1 MINIIDKINCCGCSA
16 CASACPKRCITMKS
30 DNEGFL
36 YPHLDKDTCIDCGL
50 CEKVCNE
57 LHPLPQRSPLLV
69 LAAINKDEEIR
80 LKSSSGGI
88 FHILA
93 KMTIDDGG
101 VVFGARFDENWQVV
115 IDYAETMIGV
125 EDFMG
130 SKYVQ
135 ARIENAYKNAKCF
148 LIEGRKVLFSGTPC
162 QVAGLKQFLRKEYDN
177 LLTVDFI
184 CHGTPSPRVW
194 GMYLD
199 EVTDSC
205 KFVKSI
211 SFRNKINSWKH
222 LHFSVEY
229 DPVTNAT
236 SLLSSA
242 YQNQYM
248 KAFLADLTLRPS
260 CSSCSAKSGSS
271 NSDITIADFWGIW
284 NVNLDMYD
292 DKGTSMLFI
301 NTDKGRQVLPSKEL
315 VKYSESDYAVALKY
329 NKACAV
335 SVVPNPKRKQFFVQ
349 LHATKSVIKLIDKTL
364 APPFLDTCVRSIKSF
379 VGKML
384 KKSKWWGDHYYIN
397 PEISSITFRNKETG
411 WKSYSIKIKI
421 KDKKQ

>member
-1 MINIIDKINCCGCSA
+1 
-16 CASACPKRCITMKS
+16 
-30 DNEGFL
+30 
-36 YPHLDKDTCIDCGL
+36 
-50 CEKVCNE
+50 
-57 LHPLPQRSPLLV
+57 
-69 LAAINKDEEIR
+69 
-80 LKSSSGGI
+80 
-88 FHILA
+88 
-93 KMTIDDGG
+93 
-101 VVFGARFDENWQVV
+101 
-115 IDYAETMIGV
+115 
-125 EDFMG
+125 
-130 SKYVQ
+130 
-135 ARIENAYKNAKCF
+135 
-148 LIEGRKVLFSGTPC
+148 
-162 QVAGLKQFLRKEYDN
+162 
-177 LLTVDFI
+177 
-184 CHGTPSPRVW
+184 
-194 GMYLD
+194 
-199 EVTDSC
+199 
-205 KFVKSI
+205 
-211 SFRNKINSWKH
+211 
-222 LHFSVEY
+222 
-229 DPVTNAT
+229 
-236 SLLSSA
+236 
-242 YQNQYM
+242 M

-379 VGKML
+379 VGEML
-384 KKSKWWGDHYYIN
+384 KKSKWGGDHYYIN